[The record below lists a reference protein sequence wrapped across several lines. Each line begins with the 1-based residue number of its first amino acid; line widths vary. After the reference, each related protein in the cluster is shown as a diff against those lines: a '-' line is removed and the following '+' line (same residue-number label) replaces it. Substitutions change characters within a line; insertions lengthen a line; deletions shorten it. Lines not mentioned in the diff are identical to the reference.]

1 MNKLLKK
8 LAKKIKNNEVIL
20 FVGAGIS
27 ANLGLPTWQEMIDEM
42 ADHLGIDKEIFSLY
56 GNSLDLA
63 EYYCLETGGIGR
75 LVEEMKDKWIVED
88 RRIEKSKIHKDIC
101 KLNFQIIYTTN
112 YDNCLEES
120 FELFEYPYTKIV
132 GVQDICNINH
142 NKTQIV
148 KFHGDFSDDKS
159 IILTESSYFER
170 MDFESS
176 MDIKLRSDMLGKSF
190 LFIGYSLSDIN
201 MRYLIYKLNKIW
213 SKYDIN
219 KKPDSYIFLP
229 NSNFV
234 QEKLME
240 CWGIKSI
247 IGDDISPEK
256 SVENFLD
263 RLVREV
269 KIKDGRD

>member
-1 MNKLLKK
+1 
-8 LAKKIKNNEVIL
+8 
-20 FVGAGIS
+20 
-27 ANLGLPTWQEMIDEM
+27 
-42 ADHLGIDKEIFSLY
+42 
-56 GNSLDLA
+56 
-63 EYYCLETGGIGR
+63 
-75 LVEEMKDKWIVED
+75 
-88 RRIEKSKIHKDIC
+88 
-101 KLNFQIIYTTN
+101 
-112 YDNCLEES
+112 
-120 FELFEYPYTKIV
+120 
-132 GVQDICNINH
+132 
-142 NKTQIV
+142 
-148 KFHGDFSDDKS
+148 
-159 IILTESSYFER
+159 
-170 MDFESS
+170 

-201 MRYLIYKLNKIW
+201 IRYLIYKLNKIW

-263 RLVREV
+263 RLVNE
-269 KIKDGRD
+269 IKK